1 MQNVSSKLCTENQ
14 ETHSVFNFFVTL
26 FLCNKVQRYGRV
38 SEAKG
43 KNIIR
48 DMRFACCIKSL
59 QTNTQNIEH
68 LMLFDNNNRYVNAS
82 QYSVIR
88 TLCLLL

>member
-38 SEAKG
+38 SEATG
-43 KNIIR
+43 RNIIR
-48 DMRFACCIKSL
+48 CMRFA
-59 QTNTQNIEH
+59 
-68 LMLFDNNNRYVNAS
+68 Y
-82 QYSVIR
+82 
-88 TLCLLL
+88 